1 MEKSNNINESI
12 RTSIS
17 NAYKYNGVMHMIEG
31 NYFNNIVNSFEDK
44 RKEDKFIYTAFSSI
58 LFLDTYKMVS
68 DKVKKGIANELEM
81 SDYNQLSQITN
92 FDELKS
98 YYEKDITR
106 LMNGF
111 AIVNELKSLPGLTK
125 INIYKNLTREENA
138 RLNRVTPLHQNDI
151 DKYNITVDKE
161 YIYDFYTKY
170 NKYLN
175 KRFKDNTMRPVVTL
189 ISNFIKESFFINPD
203 ETKVLIGSI
212 TEDVFK
218 NIETYSNAFEAP
230 LNTLDALSKVYQED
244 ENNYTNICLRDL
256 DIMELT
262 LGMYFDMKDNKVIKG
277 KTYDKK

>member
-1 MEKSNNINESI
+1 
-12 RTSIS
+12 
-17 NAYKYNGVMHMIEG
+17 MIVDRAG
-31 NYFNNIVNSFEDK
+31 KMFEDRRKTDTKVSKDK

-111 AIVNELKSLPGLTK
+111 AKVNELKNLPGLTK

-189 ISNFIKESFFINPD
+189 ISNFIKESFFINPE
-203 ETKVLIGSI
+203 ETKLLIGSI

-262 LGMYFDMKDNKVIKG
+262 LGMYFDMKDNKIIKG